1 MNPLKKIYYQACSLL
16 PMSLF
21 RSGGPSGLLLP
32 YHHTVSNEELQH
44 IHHLYPYKNEQQF
57 INDLDFLLK
66 NYRPVSPDELS
77 KAILNKTKLPAGKFL
92 LTFDDGFR
100 EVYDIIAPI
109 LEKKAVPA
117 IFFINP
123 AFIDNKELFYRCKI
137 SLLIGEL
144 KKNQTAY
151 LNIYADT
158 LQITAPTTESV
169 TEALKKLNQDN
180 AFLLDSIA
188 EKISYSFDDYLKEQR
203 PFLTTEQ
210 VISLHKRGFTIGAH
224 SMNHPYYN
232 LLSMEDQVKQTID
245 SCNYVKDLLGTAECH
260 FSFPHSDEPI
270 SQQTITAIN
279 NNNAGLLFGIQNQKK
294 ELHNRMLHRFNAE
307 RPETTIE
314 ELIKGQ
320 ITLNRLQQITGQ
332 NTVKRN

>member
-1 MNPLKKIYYQACSLL
+1 MNPLKKIYYQACSML
-16 PMSLF
+16 PMSMF

-44 IHHLYPYKNEQQF
+44 IAHLYSYKNEQQF
-57 INDLDFLLK
+57 ISDLDFLLT
-66 NYRPVSPDELS
+66 NYKPVSVDELS
-77 KAILNKTKLPAGKFL
+77 KAVLNKNKLPAGKFL

-100 EVYDIIAPI
+100 EVDDIIAPI
-109 LEKKAVPA
+109 LEKKGVPA

-144 KKNQTAY
+144 KKNQASY
-151 LNIYADT
+151 LTLYADA
-158 LQITAPTTESV
+158 LQITAATMESV
-169 TEALKKLNQDN
+169 TEALKKLSQDN
-180 AFLLDSIA
+180 ASVLDGIA
-188 EKISYSFDDYLKEQR
+188 EKISYSFDEYLQKQQ
-203 PFLTTEQ
+203 PFLTAEQ
-210 VISLHKRGFTIGAH
+210 LVSLHKRGFSIGAH

-232 LLSMEDQVKQTID
+232 LLPVEGQVKQTID
-245 SCNYVKDLLGTAECH
+245 SCNYVKDLLGIGECH

-279 NNNAGLLFGIQNQKK
+279 KNNTGLLFGIQNQKN
-294 ELHNRMLHRFNAE
+294 ELYNNMLHRFNAE
-307 RPETTIE
+307 RPETAIE